1 MMPCR
6 RSLLVNRLISDDKI
20 TVSPLQSALPSLD
33 IDSKLNIWGTSRNDL
48 PRRPRTTGRI
58 FVLDFI
64 TVHTPLADVCMP
76 PRIRPNCSQ
85 VLWNEFAMDYPPYLR
100 PRTMRDVNTRLAN
113 RTFLAKASGLSMA
126 SKWMYMSR
134 GESNSQWLCVAVTLI
149 PSLRRRE
156 IKGFS
161 SVCKITVSP
170 KHKALPRR
178 SMLSKEYACGTNIKD
193 SALRPKTIGLI
204 FVRDRVA
211 VHTPLITAG
220 VAFNMAANL
229 LHNSEGCILCI
240 AIIITSRAIYA
251 GAVDLHGMNI

>member
-1 MMPCR
+1 
-6 RSLLVNRLISDDKI
+6 
-20 TVSPLQSALPSLD
+20 
-33 IDSKLNIWGTSRNDL
+33 
-48 PRRPRTTGRI
+48 
-58 FVLDFI
+58 
-64 TVHTPLADVCMP
+64 MP
-76 PRIRPNCSQ
+76 PRMRPNCSH
-85 VLWNEFAMDYPPYLR
+85 VRWNEFAMDYPPYLR
-100 PRTMRDVNTRLAN
+100 PRIMRDVNTRLAN

-161 SVCKITVSP
+161 SDCKITVSP
-170 KHKALPRR
+170 KHRALPER
-178 SMLSKEYACGTNIKD
+178 SMLSKEYACGTNIND

-211 VHTPLITAG
+211 VQTPLITDG

-240 AIIITSRAIYA
+240 AIIITSRAIYVS
-251 GAVDLHGMNI
+251 AVDLHGMNIQQAPSNFRGKYSIGWAVLLSRFERFIVHPHNLGRIALLIRAIYRSNFPFWLVCRADINDLSFTRADFAVLQR